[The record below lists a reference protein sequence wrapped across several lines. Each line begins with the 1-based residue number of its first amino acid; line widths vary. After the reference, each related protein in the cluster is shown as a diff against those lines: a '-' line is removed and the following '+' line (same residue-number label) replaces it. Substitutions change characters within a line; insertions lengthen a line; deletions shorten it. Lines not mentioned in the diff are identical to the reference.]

1 MFLRFQL
8 QNQKRTSLMR
18 KLSFIPLLLLA
29 IVSCTDDDNCPT
41 EEAKISE
48 IPLVTATI
56 DGTRNYNGPLEVLPC
71 QANSSVYIGNY
82 NTQGEQTSFPAF
94 YNIKDGKAEPSIM
107 ALRLPSGT
115 YNILYRGA
123 PTYFTTNTGALR
135 EPALSIGADLSQT
148 GYSLMPHI
156 GDTTYHPAYELVYA
170 MQSFTVGNDS
180 LHANLHHVTAAL
192 NVTVQNT
199 NGTAITSA
207 VDSMWVHIGS
217 VAYTINAYS
226 GNPSDQTKTV
236 SFPLNESLDSKTW
249 SAENIS
255 LLPSAPQPLMTLFI
269 QLSNGTVKKYSKNL
283 THTLSAGTLTSITL
297 FLNGISIESQ
307 TGNFTVDDWIEQSEK
322 INVPPL

>member
-1 MFLRFQL
+1 
-8 QNQKRTSLMR
+8 MR

-29 IVSCTDDDNCPT
+29 IVSCTDDDNCT
-41 EEAKISE
+41 MEEAKMSQ

-71 QANSSVYIGNY
+71 QENSSVYIGNY
-82 NTQGEQTSFPAF
+82 NTQGAQTPFPAF
-94 YNIKDGKAEPSIM
+94 YNIKNGKAEPSAM

-123 PTYFTTNTGALR
+123 PTYFTTNTGVLR
-135 EPALSIGADLSQT
+135 DPSLSIGGDLSKT
-148 GYSLMPHI
+148 EYTLVPYI
-156 GDTTYHPAYELVYA
+156 ADTTFHPAYELVYA
-170 MQSFTVGNDS
+170 TQTFTVGNDS

-192 NVTVQNT
+192 NVTVQNS

-217 VAYTINAYS
+217 IAYALNAYS
-226 GNPSDQTKTV
+226 GNPTQQNKTV
-236 SFPLNESLDSKTW
+236 AFPLNESLDSKTW

-269 QLSNGTVKKYSKNL
+269 QLSNGTVKKYSRNL

-307 TGNFTVDDWIEQSEK
+307 TGNFTVDDWIEQSEE